1 MAAPERA
8 RLARS
13 ELAGTGR
20 RVDPSTAP
28 RYRARVVDIS
38 LRTYVYLDSLQPQ
51 LAAFIGTT
59 ARGFLPVAGV
69 ASMLIE
75 TAPGLIINR
84 ITDIALKATAV
95 TPGIMVVER
104 AFGLLEFHHDD
115 KGQVRLGGQAVL
127 DHLGLAETDR
137 VKPRVVSDQVI
148 RGVEDYHAQ
157 LINRMRYGD
166 MLIAGESLFILET
179 EPAGYV
185 AYAANEALKTA
196 RVKLIDASLFGAY
209 GRLYLSGPEAQIDAA
224 REAALRAIGTITGKA
239 ASSAG

>member
-1 MAAPERA
+1 MA
-8 RLARS
+8 
-13 ELAGTGR
+13 
-20 RVDPSTAP
+20 
-28 RYRARVVDIS
+28 DIT
-38 LRTYVYLDSLQPQ
+38 LRTYVSLDSLQPQ

-69 ASMLIE
+69 ASMFIE

-84 ITDIALKATAV
+84 ITDVALKATQV

-127 DHLGLAETDR
+127 DYLKIDEHDR
-137 VKPRVVSDQVI
+137 VKPRVVSDQII
-148 RGVEDYHAQ
+148 RAVEPYHAQ
-157 LINRMRYGD
+157 LINRIRYGD

-185 AYAANEALKTA
+185 SFAANEALKAA
-196 RVKLIDASLFGAY
+196 RVKLIDASLFGAF

-224 REAALRAIGTITGKA
+224 RTAAIRGVSGVE
-239 ASSAG
+239 GREMP